1 MAVLSHASTMT
12 SADERRALDRPTVP
26 KGASPP
32 GWIRQWLGL
41 LVFALVLVF
50 ARASLA
56 DHYVVPSGSMEPT
69 VHVGDRI
76 FVNKAAFGWRVP
88 LTGVWL
94 GHPRMPA
101 RGSVIVLDPP
111 EPGPGPV
118 LLKRVVALPGDVVKV
133 RGGRL
138 QINGESVPVETV
150 VSEPGTL
157 VEHLGPP
164 HHIQLGFGGGPDW
177 GPEVVPEGKLLVLG
191 DNRGNSR
198 DGRYFGF
205 IDVTLVRGRAVGIYA
220 RSGRPTWRDL

>member
-1 MAVLSHASTMT
+1 MAALSHTSVMT
-12 SADERRALDRPTVP
+12 SARESRALDVP
-26 KGASPP
+26 SRRSGVSPP
-32 GWIRQWLGL
+32 GRARQWLGL
-41 LVFALVLVF
+41 LGFAVVIVF

-69 VHVGDRI
+69 VQIGDRI
-76 FVNKAAFGWRVP
+76 FVHKAAFGWRVP

-94 GHPRMPA
+94 GGPTLPA

-111 EPGPGPV
+111 EPGPAPV
-118 LLKRVVALPGDVVKV
+118 LLKRVVALPGDAVTV

-138 QINGESVPVETV
+138 EINGEPVPVHADG
-150 VSEPGTL
+150 SEPGTL
-157 VEHLGPP
+157 VEDLGPP
-164 HHIQLGFGGGPDW
+164 HHIQLGFDGGPDW

-205 IDVTLVRGRAVGIYA
+205 IDITHVRGRAVGIYA
-220 RSGRPTWRDL
+220 RSGRPTWREL